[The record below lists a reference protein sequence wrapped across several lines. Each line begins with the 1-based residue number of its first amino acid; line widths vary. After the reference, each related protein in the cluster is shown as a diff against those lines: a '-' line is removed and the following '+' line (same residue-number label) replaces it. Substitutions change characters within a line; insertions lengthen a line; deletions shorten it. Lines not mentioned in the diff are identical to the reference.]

1 MISKKTKI
9 LLCLGLFIIVL
20 IFAGKMILE
29 RSQGNRTEYITY
41 KEYQSYSKIRNC
53 L

>member
-1 MISKKTKI
+1 
-9 LLCLGLFIIVL
+9 VL

-41 KEYQSYSKIRNC
+41 KEFQSYSKLGIVYDGNESEIFDF
-53 L
+53 LKKIS